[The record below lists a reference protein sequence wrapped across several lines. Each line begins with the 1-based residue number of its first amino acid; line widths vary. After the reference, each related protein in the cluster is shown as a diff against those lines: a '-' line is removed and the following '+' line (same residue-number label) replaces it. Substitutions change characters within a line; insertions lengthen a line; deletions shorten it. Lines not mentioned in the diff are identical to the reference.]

1 MEISANLRLSEY
13 AALIGVTP
21 RRCQFLVKEGIIKPV
36 GGGGGPG
43 RHLQFTE
50 HEARVGRLVV
60 ALHKA
65 GVALSAAG
73 NLAWSFRLNW
83 LLADPP
89 RLATGQTVDD
99 VHGIH
104 AKWRKRT
111 QAALQGKTT
120 HLLVAP
126 PLYEGEPGDSDAAYK
141 LDLVTPQEL
150 GKALAS
156 KRFGSR
162 EVIYVI
168 NLAQVWA
175 GL

>member
-13 AALIGVTP
+13 AAVIGVTP

-73 NLAWSFRLNW
+73 MIAWSFRLNW

-89 RLATGQTVDD
+89 RLVTGQTVDD
-99 VHGIH
+99 VDPGHG
-104 AKWRKRT
+104 KWRKRT
-111 QAALQGKTT
+111 QAALQGKTM
-120 HLLVAP
+120 HLLVGP
-126 PLYEGEPGDSDAAYK
+126 PLREGELGDPDAAHQ

-150 GKALAS
+150 GKALAG

-162 EVIYVI
+162 EVVYVV